1 MGSKN
6 LSDKLERVERTIN
19 IYRISDD
26 ELISEINID
35 EIKFDLLTKIV
46 PPPIEDPLLY
56 DGYPLKEEQLVVFN
70 SYMGNKI
77 DLRIDLYYY
86 ILVCGGIYNW

>member
-1 MGSKN
+1 MESKN
-6 LSDKLERVERTIN
+6 LLDKLERVERTIN

-35 EIKFDLLTKIV
+35 EIEFDLLTKIV

-56 DGYPLKEEQLVVFN
+56 DGYLLDEEQLVVFN
-70 SYMGNKI
+70 SYMNNKI